1 MTVWIHSDEKPFRGL
16 DSTKN
21 FFYRSRSLM
30 LSNEV
35 LRQGMEDLR
44 KRQVKGNLL
53 ISYVCS
59 LFGPR
64 KEYQSVHLG
73 LGSSRRY

>member
-1 MTVWIHSDEKPFRGL
+1 MMRNYSGVLILQQSFDRDLNAVERG
-16 DSTKN
+16 SAGHGGICVN
-21 FFYRSRSLM
+21 
-30 LSNEV
+30 
-35 LRQGMEDLR
+35 
-44 KRQVKGNLL
+44 GNLL
-53 ISYVCS
+53 ISYVCSYVCS